1 MAGAT
6 SATTSI
12 NLAARNMK
20 AIGKSLFCY
29 FLMKMDVSKCKNFF
43 FIFFYLTFT
52 VSIFTF
58 SKVKSN

>member
-29 FLMKMDVSKCKNFF
+29 FFDENGRFQV
-43 FIFFYLTFT
+43 
-52 VSIFTF
+52 
-58 SKVKSN
+58 